1 MKKSIK
7 KQIKKNKNLRIS
19 IKNNTFQRNISSEP
33 SWKKV
38 LRGKLQ
44 SLLNKNILL
53 NEDKFSPLSFTE
65 SISPKFIKEYK
76 VKFHPLDDRYK
87 INIFTSVNPCVLNA
101 EDKFYTRYFDCVLSP
116 DELLAKNF
124 TQKEIYEI
132 KNDPFYFQFGSH
144 YNNVAFFKK
153 KTLTDTLNEEE
164 KIGRKEMI
172 KHDLKESLK
181 KTHKKIDGYLDYYTY
196 VMSQKDFIPDRRYKI
211 KKKKDKYHN
220 ENNSSSDSDE

>member
-7 KQIKKNKNLRIS
+7 KKNKNLQIS
-19 IKNNTFQRNISSEP
+19 IKNTTFQRNISSEP
-33 SWKKV
+33 AWKKV
-38 LRGKLQ
+38 LKGKLR
-44 SLLNKNILL
+44 SLLNNNIIL

-76 VKFHPLDDRYK
+76 SKFHPLDDRYK
-87 INIFTSVNPCVLNA
+87 INIYTSVNPCVLNS
-101 EDKFYTRYFDCVLSP
+101 EDKFYTRYFDHVFSP

-124 TQKEIYEI
+124 TEKEIYAI
-132 KNDPFYFQFGSH
+132 KNDPFYFQFGSD
-144 YNNVAFFKK
+144 YNNVEFFKK
-153 KTLTDTLNEEE
+153 KTLTDTLNEEA

-181 KTHKKIDGYLDYYTY
+181 KTHKKIEGYLDYYTY

-211 KKKKDKYHN
+211 KKKKDKYH
-220 ENNSSSDSDE
+220 EGNSSSESNEE

>member
-1 MKKSIK
+1 MKKPL
-7 KQIKKNKNLRIS
+7 KKNKNLRIT

-38 LRGKLQ
+38 LRGKLRN
-44 SLLNKNILL
+44 LLNKNIVL

-65 SISPKFIKEYK
+65 SISPKNIKAYK
-76 VKFHPLDDRYK
+76 AKFHPLDDRLK
-87 INIFTSVNPCVLNA
+87 INIFTSVNPCVLNS
-101 EDKFYTRYFDCVLSP
+101 EDKFYTRYFDYVLSP
-116 DELLAKNF
+116 DELLSKNF

-144 YNNVAFFKK
+144 YNNVDFFKK
-153 KTLTDTLNEEE
+153 KSLTDTLNEEE

>member
-1 MKKSIK
+1 MKKPL
-7 KQIKKNKNLRIS
+7 KKNKNLRIT

-38 LRGKLQ
+38 LRGKLRN
-44 SLLNKNILL
+44 LLNKNIVL

-65 SISPKFIKEYK
+65 SISPKFIKAYK
-76 VKFHPLDDRYK
+76 AKFHPLDDRLK
-87 INIFTSVNPCVLNA
+87 INIFTSVNPCVLNS
-101 EDKFYTRYFDCVLSP
+101 EDKFYTRYFDYVLSP
-116 DELLAKNF
+116 DELLSKNF

-144 YNNVAFFKK
+144 YNNVEFFKK
-153 KTLTDTLNEEE
+153 KTLTDTLNEEA

-211 KKKKDKYHN
+211 KKKKDKYH
-220 ENNSSSDSDE
+220 EGNSSSESNEE